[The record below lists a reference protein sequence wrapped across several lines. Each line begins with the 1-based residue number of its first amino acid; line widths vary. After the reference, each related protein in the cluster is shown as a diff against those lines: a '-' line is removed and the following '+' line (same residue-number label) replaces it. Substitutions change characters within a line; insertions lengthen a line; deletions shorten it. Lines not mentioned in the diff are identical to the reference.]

1 MSRFRDF
8 LYLDDRTV
16 ESLLSGIEGGS
27 FESIDEE
34 WSHRGEMRSGSEPN
48 EQSPCS
54 SSQSTSQQKRRLMQN
69 AEARFSRLWDAVK
82 QDEDEGIVDSTT
94 LGDDWSGAEE
104 GQFCTF
110 TGPLAVPPLISLLVA
125 SSDIL
130 NFGRLLER
138 FNMLPSGVEDM
149 TQLEMLTA
157 AKEVLNE
164 EFPAVLD
171 FGNGSPR
178 IIVLLET
185 QWSRAKIDRY
195 SGRAVIFGRI
205 SGKVD
210 RGSSHPLLK
219 LPGTASMQTMN
230 RAQRRRADRAK
241 SEAQSEMEI
250 QGPALLVRALAVY
263 Q

>member
-16 ESLLSGIEGGS
+16 ESLLSGVEGGS
-27 FESIDEE
+27 YESVDEE
-34 WSHRGEMRSGSEPN
+34 WSHRGETRSGSTPN
-48 EQSPCS
+48 EQSASS

-82 QDEDEGIVDSTT
+82 QDEDEAIIDSTI
-94 LGDDWSGAEE
+94 LSNDWNDAVE

-110 TGPLAVPPLISLLVA
+110 TGPLAVPPLVSILVA

-130 NFGRLLER
+130 NLGRLLER
-138 FNMLPSGVEDM
+138 FNMLPSGIEDM
-149 TQLEMLTA
+149 AQLEMMTA

-164 EFPAVLD
+164 EFPAVVD
-171 FGNGSPR
+171 FGTDSPK
-178 IIVLLET
+178 IIILLET
-185 QWSRAKIDRY
+185 EWSRAKIDRY
-195 SGRAVIFGRI
+195 NGRTAIFGRI
-205 SGKVD
+205 IGKID
-210 RGSSHPLLK
+210 RGSSYPLLK
-219 LPGTASMQTMN
+219 IPGTSGMPKMN
-230 RAQRRRADRAK
+230 RAQRRQADRAK
-241 SEAQSEMEI
+241 SETRNEMEI